1 MTLDGYREIMRAS
14 AYDVDAPDGS
24 RPISMTIIMND
35 TLPDGY
41 DEHTL
46 GDSFDA
52 AGTAMLDLLGTLA
65 SAGDRYHDLLVDWS
79 DSRIRK
85 VVKHARAAKFER
97 ARAALVDHGCPFAV
111 IGRRSATALVI
122 APLTEAE
129 QHDAPWF
136 HVIHSLQLHGYHAAA
151 TVGGPMA
158 GTLTTIVNDGLDMT
172 AGKSIAQYLH
182 SVQIAVG
189 ALDDESYA
197 QWAVAGYRLSVAM
210 GSPRTDDPVI
220 VHDAGFTEI
229 APGSFTASAKFTPS
243 A

>member
-1 MTLDGYREIMRAS
+1 
-14 AYDVDAPDGS
+14 
-24 RPISMTIIMND
+24 
-35 TLPDGY
+35 
-41 DEHTL
+41 
-46 GDSFDA
+46 
-52 AGTAMLDLLGTLA
+52 MLDLLGTLA
-65 SAGDRYHDLLVDWS
+65 GAGDRYHDLLVDWS

-97 ARAALVDHGCPFAV
+97 ARAALADHGCPFAV
-111 IGRRSATALVI
+111 ISRRSATALVI

-189 ALDDESYA
+189 ALDDEMYA
-197 QWAVAGYRLSVAM
+197 QWAAAGYRLSAAM
-210 GSPRTDDPVI
+210 GSPRADDPVI

>member
-14 AYDVDAPDGS
+14 AYDADAPDDS
-24 RPISMTIIMND
+24 RPISMTVIMND

-65 SAGDRYHDLLVDWS
+65 GAGDRYHDLLVDWS

-97 ARAALVDHGCPFAV
+97 ARAALADHGCPFAV
-111 IGRRSATALVI
+111 ISRRSATALVI

-136 HVIHSLQLHGYHAAA
+136 HVIPLAA
-151 TVGGPMA
+151 TPRVPRGG
-158 GTLTTIVNDGLDMT
+158 DGRRPDGGH
-172 AGKSIAQYLH
+172 ADDDRERRARHDGGQEH
-182 SVQIAVG
+182 RAVPPLRADRG
-189 ALDDESYA
+189 RRA
-197 QWAVAGYRLSVAM
+197 R
-210 GSPRTDDPVI
+210 
-220 VHDAGFTEI
+220 
-229 APGSFTASAKFTPS
+229 
-243 A
+243 

>member
-14 AYDVDAPDGS
+14 AYDVDAPDDS

-35 TLPDGY
+35 TLPKGY

-46 GDSFDA
+46 GASFDA

-65 SAGDRYHDLLVDWS
+65 GADDRYHDLLIDWS

-97 ARAALVDHGCPFAV
+97 ARAALANHGCPFA
-111 IGRRSATALVI
+111 ICSRRSASALVI

-129 QHDAPWF
+129 QHDSPWF
-136 HVIHSLQLHGYHAAA
+136 HVIHSLQLHGYHAAPVA
-151 TVGGPMA
+151 DGPMA

-189 ALDDESYA
+189 ALDDESHA
-197 QWAVAGYRLSVAM
+197 QWAAAGYRLSAAM
-210 GSPRTDDPVI
+210 GSPRVVDPVI